1 MQLNNTYMWGNILT
15 ELSFHTNFHLN
26 FSNTKS
32 DVLIHLSQWQYWWW
46 FWFAFVWALY
56 YLIVARVLRYRTLKF
71 RPKIASTFRPH
82 GKWGDL
88 IICVLPVSWCMNIL
102 INSSFLM
109 KLIEW
114 QNESSLFTIRIRGR
128 QWYWIYR
135 FDLKNFT
142 DILTTPKNIGNNK
155 WQVSVFGDLKTS
167 EDYIHILQMR
177 SQNKWVKKYWAD
189 VLEKFKKTNK
199 AHIVSPQESFKIE
212 YFDKFNFNSFS
223 KKSCNFGLNSLW
235 SATELQHC
243 SAEDQNNVYFLRFG
257 LVDSSRTNNNL
268 KSSSLG
274 SSVFYDESLPEGCLL
289 PGNPEDYNQT
299 PLCTYKSIKR
309 GNKPTFKFFEDL
321 FLNDYAKSNL
331 IIHADLEENSRWAKR
346 SFGKNVLARF
356 VKYPTSNNKFQ
367 TSVFKLRF
375 DDLESK
381 LVHKPIPNTTY
392 LTLKQKRY
400 KRRKKI
406 PLFTKLHK
414 DVHGGKSM
422 FSGKLFLKDNSQLI
436 NETGKPTRQYRMV
449 KKSKARHEAIPIVYS
464 KRLLRVKRTLV
475 IPAHVNITAITNS
488 YDVCHSWFIPGL
500 GLKLDC
506 VPGRATHHTFYV
518 DNVGF
523 YYGQCAEICGRYHHH
538 MPIRVCALPF
548 EHFLVWWHSFGI
560 PKLLFTKHERK
571 YETYYA
577 FRKFVW

>member
-1 MQLNNTYMWGNILT
+1 MWGNILT

-26 FSNTKS
+26 YSNTKS

-88 IICVLPVSWCMNIL
+88 IICILPVSWCMNIL

-109 KLIEW
+109 KLVEW

-142 DILTTPKNIGNNK
+142 DILATPKNVGHNK
-155 WQVSVFGDLKTS
+155 WQISVFGDLKTS
-167 EDYIHILQMR
+167 EDYIHVLQMR
-177 SQNKWVKKYWAD
+177 SQNKWIKKYWSD

-199 AHIVSPQESFKIE
+199 THIVSPQENFKIE
-212 YFDKFNFNSFS
+212 YFNKFNFNSFS
-223 KKSCNFGLNSLW
+223 KKSQNFSLSSSQNFLNFDNNLNNNQYFDNFFRLNVLNKAKFYGEPLFTNS
-235 SATELQHC
+235 ELLG
-243 SAEDQNNVYFLRFG
+243 NNVEKF
-257 LVDSSRTNNNL
+257 STA
-268 KSSSLG
+268 
-274 SSVFYDESLPEGCLL
+274 LPLE
-289 PGNPEDYNQT
+289 YS
-299 PLCTYKSIKR
+299 SIKKS
-309 GNKPTFKFFEDL
+309 NLFVFNFFENL
-321 FLNDYAKSNL
+321 LLNNKKSNL
-331 IIHADLEENSRWAKR
+331 ITHMDLEENSRWIKR
-346 SFGKNVLARF
+346 SFGKNAALRV
-356 VKYPTSNNKFQ
+356 VKYPITEDKFE
-367 TSVFKLRF
+367 TTMFKLRF
-375 DDLESK
+375 NDLESK
-381 LVHKPIPNTTY
+381 LTHKPVPNTTY

-406 PLFTKLHK
+406 PLFTKLYK
-414 DVHGGKSM
+414 DTNGVKNK
-422 FSGKLFLKDNSQLI
+422 FSGKLFLKDNSLLI
-436 NETGKPTRQYRMV
+436 DEAGDPTRQYRMM
-449 KKSKARHEAIPIVYS
+449 KKNKVRHEAIPVVYS

-538 MPIRVCALPF
+538 MPIRICALPF

-560 PKLLFTKHERK
+560 PKLLFTKNERK

>member
-1 MQLNNTYMWGNILT
+1 MWGSILT
-15 ELSFHTNFHLN
+15 EISFHTNFNLN
-26 FSNTKS
+26 YSNTKS
-32 DVLIHLSQWQYWWW
+32 DILIHLTQWQYWWW

-56 YLIVARVLRYRTLKF
+56 YLLVARVLRYRTLKF

-88 IICVLPVSWCMNIL
+88 IICILPVSWCMNIL

-114 QNESSLFTIRIRGR
+114 QNETTLFTVRIRGR

-142 DILTTPKNIGNNK
+142 DILATPKNIGRNK
-155 WQVSVFGDLKTS
+155 WQVSVFGDTQTS
-167 EDYIHILQMR
+167 EDYIHILQLR
-177 SQNKWVKKYWAD
+177 SQNKWIKKYWTE
-189 VLEKFKKTNK
+189 VTEKFKKNNK
-199 AHIVSPQESFKIE
+199 ANIISPQEQFKIE
-212 YFDKFNFNSFS
+212 FSSNYSDLISNFNNYFLNNNSNLYSSIDLYNLNTLS
-223 KKSCNFGLNSLW
+223 KNNLNKKLF
-235 SATELQHC
+235 
-243 SAEDQNNVYFLRFG
+243 NNV
-257 LVDSSRTNNNL
+257 NL
-268 KSSSLG
+268 LW
-274 SSVFYDESLPEGCLL
+274 V
-289 PGNPEDYNQT
+289 DYNYNIKKFYESDYS
-299 PLCTYKSIKR
+299 LSNTYKNFKKN
-309 GNKPTFKFFEDL
+309 NKVLFSFFESNL
-321 FLNDYAKSNL
+321 IENNSNNL
-331 IIHADLEENSRWAKR
+331 IIHSDLDENSRWVKR
-346 SFGKNVLARF
+346 SFGKNTALRF
-356 VKYPTSNNKFQ
+356 VKYPVSSDTENFNL
-367 TSVFKLRF
+367 FKLRF
-375 DDLESK
+375 NDSESQLK
-381 LVHKPIPNTTY
+381 HKVVPNTTY

-406 PLFTKLHK
+406 PLFTKTFK
-414 DVHGGKSM
+414 NEFGVKQKY
-422 FSGKLFLKDNSQLI
+422 SGKLFLKDNSILI
-436 NETGKPTRQYRMV
+436 DNLGDSTRQYRMM
-449 KKSKARHEAIPIVYS
+449 KKNKIRQDCVPVVQS
-464 KRLLRVKRTLV
+464 KRMLRVKRTLV
-475 IPAHVNITAITNS
+475 LPSHVNITAITNS

-560 PKLLFTKHERK
+560 PKLLFSKRERK

>member
-1 MQLNNTYMWGNILT
+1 MWGNILT

-26 FSNTKS
+26 YSNTKS

-109 KLIEW
+109 KLVEW

-142 DILTTPKNIGNNK
+142 DILATPKNVGHNK
-155 WQVSVFGDLKTS
+155 WQISVFGDLKTS
-167 EDYIHILQMR
+167 EDYIHVLQMR
-177 SQNKWVKKYWAD
+177 SQNKWIKKYWSD

-199 AHIVSPQESFKIE
+199 AHIVSPQENFKIE
-212 YFDKFNFNSFS
+212 YFNKFNFNTFS
-223 KKSCNFGLNSLW
+223 KKSQNFSLSSSQNFVNFDNNLNNNQYFDNFFRLNVLNKSKFYSEPLFTD
-235 SATELQHC
+235 SDLL
-243 SAEDQNNVYFLRFG
+243 SNNVEKF
-257 LVDSSRTNNNL
+257 ST
-268 KSSSLG
+268 
-274 SSVFYDESLPEGCLL
+274 SLPLE
-289 PGNPEDYNQT
+289 YS
-299 PLCTYKSIKR
+299 SIKKS
-309 GNKPTFKFFEDL
+309 NLFVFNFFENL
-321 FLNDYAKSNL
+321 LLNNKKSNL
-331 IIHADLEENSRWAKR
+331 ITHMDLEENSRWIKR
-346 SFGKNVLARF
+346 SFGKNAALRL
-356 VKYPTSNNKFQ
+356 VKYPVTEDKFE
-367 TSVFKLRF
+367 TTMFKLRF
-375 DDLESK
+375 NDLESK
-381 LVHKPIPNTTY
+381 LTHKPVPNTTY

-406 PLFTKLHK
+406 PLFTKLYK
-414 DVHGGKSM
+414 DTNGVKNK
-422 FSGKLFLKDNSQLI
+422 FSGKLFLKDNSLLI
-436 NETGKPTRQYRMV
+436 DEAGDPTRQYRMM
-449 KKSKARHEAIPIVYS
+449 KKNKVRHEAIPVVYS

-538 MPIRVCALPF
+538 MPIRICALPF

-560 PKLLFTKHERK
+560 PKLLFTKNERK

>member
-1 MQLNNTYMWGNILT
+1 MWGNILT
-15 ELSFHTNFHLN
+15 EISFQTNFNLN

-46 FWFAFVWALY
+46 FWFALVWALY
-56 YLIVARVLRYRTLKF
+56 YLIIARVLRYRTLKF
-71 RPKIASTFRPH
+71 RPKIVTSFRPH

-88 IICVLPVSWCMNIL
+88 IICILPVSWCLNIL

-142 DILTTPKNIGNNK
+142 DILSAPKNIGHNR
-155 WQVSVFGDLKTS
+155 WQISIFGDLQTS
-167 EDYIHILQMR
+167 EDYIHILQLR
-177 SQNKWVKKYWAD
+177 SQNKWIKKYWDD
-189 VLEKFKKTNK
+189 VLDKFKKSGK
-199 AHIVSPQESFKIE
+199 AHIVSPQEKFKIE
-212 YFDKFNFNSFS
+212 FFNKYKANIFTNLCFSLNTNYNFLDINNSLLESKFTDHENHILLNNSVWFKESLNKYNSKFINFNLKNYLNSDLVLNDSYKNFKKTNKFLFNFFEQLS
-223 KKSCNFGLNSLW
+223 
-235 SATELQHC
+235 E
-243 SAEDQNNVYFLRFG
+243 NNQ
-257 LVDSSRTNNNL
+257 NNNL
-268 KSSSLG
+268 ITH
-274 SSVFYDESLPEGCLL
+274 P
-289 PGNPEDYNQT
+289 
-299 PLCTYKSIKR
+299 
-309 GNKPTFKFFEDL
+309 DL
-321 FLNDYAKSNL
+321 D
-331 IIHADLEENSRWAKR
+331 ENSRWVKR
-346 SFGKNVLARF
+346 SFGKNAPLRI
-356 VKYPTSNNKFQ
+356 VKYPVSNISDDNL
-367 TSVFKLRF
+367 FKLRF
-375 DDLESK
+375 NDTESTLK
-381 LVHKPIPNTTY
+381 HKNIPNTTY

-406 PLFTKLHK
+406 LLFSKLFK
-414 DVHGGKSM
+414 NDSGVKNK
-422 FSGKLFLKDNSQLI
+422 FSGKLFLKDNSILM
-436 NETGKPTRQYRMV
+436 TGADEPTRQYRMM
-449 KKSKARHEAIPIVYS
+449 KKNKVRNDLIPIVYS

-548 EHFLVWWHSFGI
+548 EHFLVWWHSFGL
-560 PKLLFTKHERK
+560 PKLLFTKNERK
-571 YETYYA
+571 YETYYS

>member
-1 MQLNNTYMWGNILT
+1 MWGNILT

-26 FSNTKS
+26 YSNTKS

-88 IICVLPVSWCMNIL
+88 IICILPVSWCMNIL

-109 KLIEW
+109 KLVEW

-142 DILTTPKNIGNNK
+142 DILATPKNVGHNK
-155 WQVSVFGDLKTS
+155 WQISVFGDLKTS
-167 EDYIHILQMR
+167 EDYIHVLQMR
-177 SQNKWVKKYWAD
+177 SQNKWIKKYWSD
-189 VLEKFKKTNK
+189 VLEKFKRTNK
-199 AHIVSPQESFKIE
+199 THIVSPQENFKIE
-212 YFDKFNFNSFS
+212 YFNKFNFNSFS
-223 KKSCNFGLNSLW
+223 KKSQNFSLNLS
-235 SATELQHC
+235 
-243 SAEDQNNVYFLRFG
+243 N
-257 LVDSSRTNNNL
+257 TNNIINFDNNLNNNQYFDNFFRLNVLNKAKFYEESLFSDSELLSNNSEKFSTGLPVDYSNL
-268 KSSSLG
+268 KKKNNF
-274 SSVFYDESLPEGCLL
+274 VF
-289 PGNPEDYNQT
+289 N
-299 PLCTYKSIKR
+299 
-309 GNKPTFKFFEDL
+309 FFEDL
-321 FLNDYAKSNL
+321 LLNNKKSNL
-331 IIHADLEENSRWAKR
+331 ITHMDLEENSRWIKR
-346 SFGKNVLARF
+346 SFGKNAALRV
-356 VKYPTSNNKFQ
+356 VKYPVSEDKFE
-367 TSVFKLRF
+367 TTMFKLRF
-375 DDLESK
+375 NDLESK
-381 LVHKPIPNTTY
+381 LTHKPVPNTTY

-406 PLFTKLHK
+406 PLYTKLYK
-414 DVHGGKSM
+414 DTNGVKNK
-422 FSGKLFLKDNSQLI
+422 FSGKLFLKDNALLI
-436 NETGKPTRQYRMV
+436 DEAGDPTRQYRMM
-449 KKSKARHEAIPIVYS
+449 KKNKVRHEAIPVVYS

-538 MPIRVCALPF
+538 MPIRICALPF

-560 PKLLFTKHERK
+560 PKLLFTKNERK

>member
-1 MQLNNTYMWGNILT
+1 MWGNILT

-114 QNESSLFTIRIRGR
+114 QNESSLFTVRIRGR

-142 DILTTPKNIGNNK
+142 DILTTPKNVGHNK
-155 WQVSVFGDLKTS
+155 WQISVFGDLKTS
-167 EDYIHILQMR
+167 EDYIHVLQLR
-177 SQNKWVKKYWAD
+177 SQNKWIKKYWSD

-199 AHIVSPQESFKIE
+199 SHIVSPQENFKVE
-212 YFDKFNFNSFS
+212 YFNKLNFNNFS
-223 KKSCNFGLNSLW
+223 QKQQKFTLSSLDN
-235 SATELQHC
+235 AVL
-243 SAEDQNNVYFLRFG
+243 L
-257 LVDSSRTNNNL
+257 NNNL
-268 KSSSLG
+268 SMNIYYNNFLKVSVLNKS
-274 SSVFYDESLPEGCLL
+274 
-289 PGNPEDYNQT
+289 
-299 PLCTYKSIKR
+299 
-309 GNKPTFKFFEDL
+309 KFFSETLFNDTMLFNVNSENFVLNTNNLGYSNFKKNNL
-321 FLNDYAKSNL
+321 FLFNFFENVVLNNTKSNL
-331 IIHADLEENSRWAKR
+331 ITHMDLEENSRWIKR
-346 SFGKNVLARF
+346 SFGKNAALRL
-356 VKYPTSNNKFQ
+356 VKYPVSNDKFELNM
-367 TSVFKLRF
+367 FKLRF
-375 DDLESK
+375 NDLESK
-381 LVHKPIPNTTY
+381 LNQKPVPNTTY

-406 PLFTKLHK
+406 PLFTKLYK
-414 DVHGGKSM
+414 DTNGVKNK
-422 FSGKLFLKDNSQLI
+422 FSGKLFLKDNALLI
-436 NETGKPTRQYRMV
+436 DEAGDPTRQYRMV
-449 KKSKARHEAIPIVYS
+449 KKNKTRHEAIPVVYS

-475 IPAHVNITAITNS
+475 LPAHVNITAITNS

-506 VPGRATHHTFYV
+506 VPGRATHHTFYI

-560 PKLLFTKHERK
+560 PKLLFTKNERK

>member
-1 MQLNNTYMWGNILT
+1 MWGNILT
-15 ELSFHTNFHLN
+15 ELSFHPNFHLN

-102 INSSFLM
+102 INSSYLM

-142 DILTTPKNIGNNK
+142 DILSTPKNVGHNK
-155 WQVSVFGDLKTS
+155 WQISVFGDLKTS
-167 EDYIHILQMR
+167 EDYIHVLQMR
-177 SQNKWVKKYWAD
+177 SQNKWIKKYWSD

-199 AHIVSPQESFKIE
+199 THVVSPQENFKIE
-212 YFDKFNFNSFS
+212 YFNKFNFNSFS
-223 KKSCNFGLNSLW
+223 KKTQNFTLSYSQNIVNFDNNLNNNQYFDNFFKLNVLNKAKFYNEPLFSNF
-235 SATELQHC
+235 ELLN
-243 SAEDQNNVYFLRFG
+243 NNVEKYT
-257 LVDSSRTNNNL
+257 SSFVLDYIPLKKKNLFVFNFFENLLLNNN
-268 KSSSLG
+268 
-274 SSVFYDESLPEGCLL
+274 
-289 PGNPEDYNQT
+289 
-299 PLCTYKSIKR
+299 
-309 GNKPTFKFFEDL
+309 
-321 FLNDYAKSNL
+321 KSNL
-331 IIHADLEENSRWAKR
+331 ITHVDLEENSRWIKR
-346 SFGKNVLARF
+346 SFGKNTPLRV
-356 VKYPTSNNKFQ
+356 VKYPVSEDKFE
-367 TSVFKLRF
+367 TTMFKLRF
-375 DDLESK
+375 NDGESK
-381 LVHKPIPNTTY
+381 LTHKPVPNTTY

-406 PLFTKLHK
+406 PLFTKLYK
-414 DVHGGKSM
+414 DTNGVKNK
-422 FSGKLFLKDNSQLI
+422 FSGKLFLKDNSLLI
-436 NETGKPTRQYRMV
+436 DEAGDPTRQYRMM
-449 KKSKARHEAIPIVYS
+449 KKNKVRHEAVPIVYS

-560 PKLLFTKHERK
+560 PKLLFTKNERK

>member
-1 MQLNNTYMWGNILT
+1 
-15 ELSFHTNFHLN
+15 
-26 FSNTKS
+26 
-32 DVLIHLSQWQYWWW
+32 
-46 FWFAFVWALY
+46 
-56 YLIVARVLRYRTLKF
+56 
-71 RPKIASTFRPH
+71 
-82 GKWGDL
+82 
-88 IICVLPVSWCMNIL
+88 
-102 INSSFLM
+102 M

-142 DILTTPKNIGNNK
+142 DILATPKNVGHNK
-155 WQVSVFGDLKTS
+155 WQISVFGDLKTS
-167 EDYIHILQMR
+167 EDYIHVLQMR
-177 SQNKWVKKYWAD
+177 SQNKWIKKYWSD

-199 AHIVSPQESFKIE
+199 AHIVSPQENFKVE
-212 YFDKFNFNSFS
+212 YFNKFNFNSFS
-223 KKSCNFGLNSLW
+223 KKSQNFSLASNKNIFEFSNELNNNQYFDNFFKLNVLNKSKFHNEQLFTD
-235 SATELQHC
+235 SELLTN
-243 SAEDQNNVYFLRFG
+243 SAEKYSTGVVPAYDKFKKR
-257 LVDSSRTNNNL
+257 NL
-268 KSSSLG
+268 F
-274 SSVFYDESLPEGCLL
+274 VFD
-289 PGNPEDYNQT
+289 
-299 PLCTYKSIKR
+299 
-309 GNKPTFKFFEDL
+309 FFEK
-321 FLNDYAKSNL
+321 LNNSGVNSNL
-331 IIHADLEENSRWAKR
+331 ITHMDLEENSRWIKR
-346 SFGKNVLARF
+346 SFGKNSAVRL
-356 VKYPTSNNKFQ
+356 VKYPVSEDKFEG
-367 TSVFKLRF
+367 TMFKLRF
-375 DDLESK
+375 NDSESK
-381 LVHKPIPNTTY
+381 LTHKPVPNTTY

-406 PLFTKLHK
+406 PLFTKLYK
-414 DVHGGKSM
+414 DSNGVKNK
-422 FSGKLFLKDNSQLI
+422 FSGKLFLKDNSLLI
-436 NETGKPTRQYRMV
+436 DEAGDPTRQYRMM
-449 KKSKARHEAIPIVYS
+449 KKNKTRHEAIPVVYS

-560 PKLLFTKHERK
+560 PKLLFTKNERK

>member
-1 MQLNNTYMWGNILT
+1 MWGSMLT
-15 ELSFHTNFHLN
+15 EISFHTNFNIN

-32 DVLIHLSQWQYWWW
+32 DILIHLTQWQYWWW

-56 YLIVARVLRYRTLKF
+56 YLIVARVLRFRTLKF

-88 IICVLPVSWCMNIL
+88 IICILPVSWCLNIL

-114 QNESSLFTIRIRGR
+114 QNESSLFTVRIRGR
-128 QWYWIYR
+128 QWYWIYK

-142 DILTTPKNIGNNK
+142 DILSTPKNIGRNK
-155 WQVSVFGDLKTS
+155 WQISVFGDLQTS
-167 EDYIHILQMR
+167 EDYMHILRLR
-177 SQNKWVKKYWAD
+177 SQNKVIKKYWTE
-189 VLEKFKKTNK
+189 VTNKFKKLNK
-199 AHIVSPQESFKIE
+199 SSIVSPQEQFSSDIYNTFSNNTSNFLSVNYLYPTSSYFSVDSLNIKFFNKNILDRKLFKFENFKWNSDWDSIVQISDSDLFYENSFKNT
-212 YFDKFNFNSFS
+212 KKTKKLVFNFLDSF
-223 KKSCNFGLNSLW
+223 L
-235 SATELQHC
+235 
-243 SAEDQNNVYFLRFG
+243 
-257 LVDSSRTNNNL
+257 L
-268 KSSSLG
+268 KSS
-274 SSVFYDESLPEGCLL
+274 
-289 PGNPEDYNQT
+289 NN
-299 PLCTYKSIKR
+299 
-309 GNKPTFKFFEDL
+309 
-321 FLNDYAKSNL
+321 NL
-331 IIHADLEENSRWAKR
+331 IIHTDLDENSRWVKR
-346 SFGKNVLARF
+346 SFGKNTPLRH
-356 VKYPTSNNKFQ
+356 VKLPIYNEVVENLDSTQNL
-367 TSVFKLRF
+367 FKLRF
-375 DDLESK
+375 NDADSQLQ
-381 LVHKPIPNTTY
+381 HKPVSNATY

-406 PLFTKLHK
+406 PLYNKTYNVYNIDKTSEK
-414 DVHGGKSM
+414 KTY
-422 FSGKLFLKDNSQLI
+422 SGKLFLKNNSILI
-436 NETGKPTRQYRMV
+436 NNLGDSTRQYRMM
-449 KKSKARHEAIPIVYS
+449 KKNKIRQDLIPVVQS

-560 PKLLFTKHERK
+560 PKLLFSRHERK
-571 YETYYA
+571 YEQYYA
-577 FRKFVW
+577 FRKFTW

>member
-1 MQLNNTYMWGNILT
+1 MWGNILT

-114 QNESSLFTIRIRGR
+114 QNESSLFTVRIRGR

-142 DILTTPKNIGNNK
+142 DILTTPKNVGHNK
-155 WQVSVFGDLKTS
+155 WQISVFGDLKTS
-167 EDYIHILQMR
+167 EDYIHVLQLR
-177 SQNKWVKKYWAD
+177 SQNKWIKKYWSD

-199 AHIVSPQESFKIE
+199 SHIVSPQENFKVE
-212 YFDKFNFNSFS
+212 YFNKLNFNNFS
-223 KKSCNFGLNSLW
+223 QKQQKFTLSSIDNSIIL
-235 SATELQHC
+235 
-243 SAEDQNNVYFLRFG
+243 
-257 LVDSSRTNNNL
+257 NNNL
-268 KSSSLG
+268 NMNVYYNNFLKVSVLNKSKFFS
-274 SSVFYDESLPEGCLL
+274 ESLFNDTTLFNANSENFVLNTNNFGYS
-289 PGNPEDYNQT
+289 N
-299 PLCTYKSIKR
+299 
-309 GNKPTFKFFEDL
+309 FKKNNLFLFNFFENVT
-321 FLNDYAKSNL
+321 LNNMTSNL
-331 IIHADLEENSRWAKR
+331 ITHMDLEENSRWIKR
-346 SFGKNVLARF
+346 SFGKNAALRL
-356 VKYPTSNNKFQ
+356 VKYPVSNDKFELNM
-367 TSVFKLRF
+367 FKLRF
-375 DDLESK
+375 NDLESK
-381 LVHKPIPNTTY
+381 LNHKPVPNTTY

-406 PLFTKLHK
+406 PLFTKLYK
-414 DVHGGKSM
+414 DTNGVKNK
-422 FSGKLFLKDNSQLI
+422 FSGKLFLKDNALLI
-436 NETGKPTRQYRMV
+436 DEAGDPTRQYRMV
-449 KKSKARHEAIPIVYS
+449 KKNKARHEAIPVVYS

-475 IPAHVNITAITNS
+475 LPAHVNITAITNS

-506 VPGRATHHTFYV
+506 VPGRATHHTFYI

-560 PKLLFTKHERK
+560 PKLLFTKNERK